1 MANSVRLT
9 SNNKHTLLNERYRP
23 TTLDG
28 YVGNEQLKTTIAKY
42 LEQNDIQ
49 NYLFHGQ
56 AGTGKT
62 TLAKIVINN
71 LDCESLYINASDERG
86 IETIRDKVVG
96 FASVASFKPLKVV
109 ILDEADF
116 LTIQAQASLRNVIET
131 YSKST
136 RFILT
141 CNFIERIIDPLQSR
155 CQTFKIQAPTKSD
168 VAKHLVNIL
177 ETEKTSFDLEQ
188 IKSLV
193 NQYYPDI
200 RKMLNTIQ
208 ASTID
213 NTLSLDK
220 STLTSTSYMSDVLK
234 ELTLDKPNYTN
245 IRQIIAD
252 AEVSDFDGLHRYLF
266 DNSNQFLPNKQG
278 TVAMIINEHQYQSNF
293 RIDKEINTMSL
304 IQNLINNK

>member
-1 MANSVRLT
+1 MELT
-9 SNNKHTLLNERYRP
+9 SNKKHTLLNERYRP
-23 TTLDG
+23 STLDG

-141 CNFIERIIDPLQSR
+141 CNFIERIIDPIQSR

-177 ETEKTSFDLEQ
+177 ETEKTNFDLEQ

-208 ASTID
+208 ASTVD

-220 STLTSTSYMSDVLK
+220 STLSSTSYMSDVLK
-234 ELTLDKPNYTN
+234 ELTLDKPNYTT
-245 IRQIIAD
+245 IRQTIAD
-252 AEVSDFDGLHRYLF
+252 SNTSEFDELYRYLF
-266 DNSNQFLPNKQG
+266 DNSDKYLPNKQG

-293 RIDKEINTMSL
+293 RIDKEINMCSCL
-304 IQNLINNK
+304 QSIINQKAS

>member
-177 ETEKTSFDLEQ
+177 ETEKTNFDLEQ

-220 STLTSTSYMSDVLK
+220 STLSSTSYMSDVLK
-234 ELTLDKPNYTN
+234 ELTLDKPNYTT

-252 AEVSDFDGLHRYLF
+252 AEVSDFDGLYRYLF
-266 DNSNQFLPNKQG
+266 DNSDQYLPNKQG

>member
-1 MANSVRLT
+1 M
-9 SNNKHTLLNERYRP
+9 
-23 TTLDG
+23 DG

-177 ETEKTSFDLEQ
+177 EIEKTNFDLEQ

-208 ASTID
+208 ASTVD

-220 STLTSTSYMSDVLK
+220 STLSSTSYMSDVLK
-234 ELTLDKPNYTN
+234 ELTLDKPNYTT
-245 IRQIIAD
+245 IRQTIAD

-266 DNSNQFLPNKQG
+266 DNSDQYLPNKQG

>member
-141 CNFIERIIDPLQSR
+141 CNFIERIIDPIQSR

-177 ETEKTSFDLEQ
+177 EIEKTNFDLEQ

-208 ASTID
+208 ASTVD

-220 STLTSTSYMSDVLK
+220 STLSSTSYMSDVLK
-234 ELTLDKPNYTN
+234 ELTLDKPNYTT
-245 IRQIIAD
+245 IRQTIAD
-252 AEVSDFDGLHRYLF
+252 SNTSEFDELYRYLF
-266 DNSNQFLPNKQG
+266 DNSDKYLPNKQG
-278 TVAMIINEHQYQSNF
+278 TVAMLINEHQYQSNF

>member
-23 TTLDG
+23 STLDG

-141 CNFIERIIDPLQSR
+141 CNFIERIIDPIQSR

-177 ETEKTSFDLEQ
+177 EIEKTNFDLEQ

-208 ASTID
+208 ASTVN

-220 STLTSTSYMSDVLK
+220 STLSSTSYMSDVLK
-234 ELTLDKPNYTN
+234 ELTLDKPNYTT
-245 IRQIIAD
+245 IRQTIAD

-266 DNSNQFLPNKQG
+266 DNSDQYLPNKQG
-278 TVAMIINEHQYQSNF
+278 TVAMLINEHQYQSNF

>member
-141 CNFIERIIDPLQSR
+141 CNFIERIIDPIQSR

-177 ETEKTSFDLEQ
+177 ETEKTNFDLEQ

-208 ASTID
+208 ASTVD

-220 STLTSTSYMSDVLK
+220 STLSSTSYMSDVLK
-234 ELTLDKPNYTN
+234 ELTLDKPNYTT
-245 IRQIIAD
+245 IRQTIAD

-266 DNSNQFLPNKQG
+266 DNSDQYLPNKQG
-278 TVAMIINEHQYQSNF
+278 TVAMLINEHQYQSNF

>member
-141 CNFIERIIDPLQSR
+141 CNFIERIIDPIQSR

-177 ETEKTSFDLEQ
+177 EIEKTNFDLEQ

-208 ASTID
+208 ASTVN

-220 STLTSTSYMSDVLK
+220 STLSSTSYMSDVLK
-234 ELTLDKPNYTN
+234 ELTLDKPNYTT
-245 IRQIIAD
+245 IRQTIAD
-252 AEVSDFDGLHRYLF
+252 SNTSEFDELYRYLF
-266 DNSNQFLPNKQG
+266 DNSDKYLPNKQG
-278 TVAMIINEHQYQSNF
+278 TVAMLINEHQYQSNF

>member
-71 LDCESLYINASDERG
+71 LDCESLYLNASNERG

-141 CNFIERIIDPLQSR
+141 CNFIERIIDPIQSR

-188 IKSLV
+188 IKSIV

-208 ASTID
+208 ASTVD

-220 STLTSTSYMSDVLK
+220 STLSSTSYMSDILK
-234 ELTLDKPNYTN
+234 ELALDKPNYTT
-245 IRQIIAD
+245 IRQVIAD
-252 AEVSDFDGLHRYLF
+252 AEVSDFDGLYRYLF
-266 DNSNQFLPNKQG
+266 DNSDQYLPNKQG
-278 TVAMIINEHQYQSNF
+278 TVAMLINEHQYQSNF
-293 RIDKEINTMSL
+293 RIDKEINMCSL

>member
-1 MANSVRLT
+1 MANSVKLT

-23 TTLDG
+23 STLDG

-141 CNFIERIIDPLQSR
+141 CNFIERIIDPIQSR

-177 ETEKTSFDLEQ
+177 ETEKTNFDLEQ

-208 ASTID
+208 ASTVD

-220 STLTSTSYMSDVLK
+220 STLSSTSYMSDVLK
-234 ELTLDKPNYTN
+234 ELTLDKPNYTT
-245 IRQIIAD
+245 IRQTIAD

-266 DNSNQFLPNKQG
+266 DNSDQYLPNKQG
-278 TVAMIINEHQYQSNF
+278 TVAMLINEHQYQSNF

>member
-23 TTLDG
+23 STLDG

-141 CNFIERIIDPLQSR
+141 CNFIERIIDPIQSR
-155 CQTFKIQAPTKSD
+155 CKTFKIQAPTKSD

-177 ETEKTSFDLEQ
+177 EIEKTNFDLEQ

-208 ASTID
+208 ASTVN

-220 STLTSTSYMSDVLK
+220 STLSSTSYMSDVLK
-234 ELTLDKPNYTN
+234 ELTLDKPNYTT
-245 IRQIIAD
+245 IRQTIAD
-252 AEVSDFDGLHRYLF
+252 SNTSEFDELYRYLF
-266 DNSNQFLPNKQG
+266 DNSDKYLPNKQG
-278 TVAMIINEHQYQSNF
+278 TVAMLINEHQYQSNF

>member
-177 ETEKTSFDLEQ
+177 ETEKTNFDLEQ

-208 ASTID
+208 ASTVD

-220 STLTSTSYMSDVLK
+220 STLSSTSYMSDVLK
-234 ELTLDKPNYTN
+234 ELTLDKPNYTT
-245 IRQIIAD
+245 IRQTIAD
-252 AEVSDFDGLHRYLF
+252 AEVSDFDGLYRYLF
-266 DNSNQFLPNKQG
+266 DNSDQYLPNKQG

-293 RIDKEINTMSL
+293 RIDKEINACSL

>member
-141 CNFIERIIDPLQSR
+141 CNFIERIIDPIQSR

-177 ETEKTSFDLEQ
+177 ETEKTNFDLEQ

-208 ASTID
+208 ASTVD

>member
-49 NYLFHGQ
+49 NYLFHGL

-141 CNFIERIIDPLQSR
+141 CNFIERIIDPIQSR

-177 ETEKTSFDLEQ
+177 ETEKTSFELEQ

-208 ASTID
+208 ASTVK
-213 NTLSLDK
+213 NTLNLDK
-220 STLTSTSYMSDVLK
+220 STLVSTSYMSDVLK
-234 ELTLDKPNYTN
+234 ELTLDKPNFTT

-252 AEVSDFDGLHRYLF
+252 AETKEFDELYRFLY
-266 DNSNQFLPNKQG
+266 DNSDQYLPNKQG
-278 TVAMIINEHQYQSNF
+278 TVAMLINEHQYQSNF
-293 RIDKEINTMSL
+293 RIDKEINAMSL
-304 IQNLINNK
+304 ISNLINNK

>member
-141 CNFIERIIDPLQSR
+141 CNFIERIIDPIQSR

-200 RKMLNTIQ
+200 RKMFNTIQ
-208 ASTID
+208 ASTIK
-213 NTLSLDK
+213 NTLNLDK
-220 STLTSTSYMSDVLK
+220 STLVSTSYMSDVLK
-234 ELTLDKPNYTN
+234 ELALDKPNFTN
-245 IRQIIAD
+245 IR
-252 AEVSDFDGLHRYLF
+252 
-266 DNSNQFLPNKQG
+266 
-278 TVAMIINEHQYQSNF
+278 
-293 RIDKEINTMSL
+293 
-304 IQNLINNK
+304 

>member
-1 MANSVRLT
+1 MQLT

-23 TTLDG
+23 TTLEG

-42 LEQNDIQ
+42 LEVNDIQ
-49 NYLFHGQ
+49 NYLFHGL

-141 CNFIERIIDPLQSR
+141 CNFIERIIDPIQSR

-177 ETEKTSFDLEQ
+177 ETEKTNFDLEQ

-208 ASTID
+208 ASTVD